1 MAEAGLVLASSSPV
15 RSGPGV
21 FGGVH
26 RPVDRVD
33 QEAADRRWREVDH
46 ALVGWAGSPFAAR
59 DRATASQA
67 WASID
72 KVMWA
77 YQARQVR
84 TW

>member
-1 MAEAGLVLASSSPV
+1 MSFTTS
-15 RSGPGV
+15 
-21 FGGVH
+21 
-26 RPVDRVD
+26 DRD
-33 QEAADRRWREVDH
+33 
-46 ALVGWAGSPFAAR
+46 
-59 DRATASQA
+59 TASQA